1 MVAVYDGL
9 PSAIWVYQFLSSQG
23 IAMKP
28 IKMMQDN
35 LSAIQIE
42 KFGTVSC
49 KRTKHME
56 LRYFW
61 ISDHVGKGTVT
72 PVYCPTKQMLADVLT
87 KPLQGSLFKAMRDII
102 LNR

>member
-1 MVAVYDGL
+1 MRSL
-9 PSAIWVYQFLSSQG
+9 SATPLDI
-23 IAMKP
+23 
-28 IKMMQDN
+28 
-35 LSAIQIE
+35 SAIQIE

-49 KRTKHME
+49 KRTKHMA

-87 KPLQGSLFKAMRDII
+87 KPLQGSLFKVMRDTT
-102 LNR
+102 LNS